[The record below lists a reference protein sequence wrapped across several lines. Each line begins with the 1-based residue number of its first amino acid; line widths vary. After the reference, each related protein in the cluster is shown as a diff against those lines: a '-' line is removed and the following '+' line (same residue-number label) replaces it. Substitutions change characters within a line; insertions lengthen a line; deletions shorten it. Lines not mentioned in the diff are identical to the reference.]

1 MLYARY
7 SIQSA
12 AYRTRI
18 YMTQDTLITFSRSCH
33 FLPAGTYLSPAA
45 PEAHPIC
52 ILILKCGQNLCDLA
66 LVQYQ
71 EVYLWFLNNKLFS
84 VTGSKF
90 ANLCDF
96 VAEISIAENIY
107 HGTSTDLA
115 NLNLGNL
122 NLGDVHIF
130 STAPLWKSPIHWST
144 PRRRRIKKINN
155 IKTKY
160 FTHQLPIGCPAA
172 NPGSKKASYTKS
184 PKQKNTENCRISAAA
199 NLV

>member
-1 MLYARY
+1 MLNVR
-7 SIQSA
+7 SSA
-12 AYRTRI
+12 NRPVPGTRLNSEF
-18 YMTQDTLITFSRSCH
+18 TKA
-33 FLPAGTYLSPAA
+33 LP
-45 PEAHPIC
+45 

-66 LVQYQ
+66 LVQYE

-107 HGTSTDLA
+107 HGTSTDVA

-130 STAPLWKSPIHWST
+130 STGSLGKSPIHWST

-155 IKTKY
+155 IKQNILHTRYRSVAQPRIMNLKRHP
-160 FTHQLPIGCPAA
+160 TLNHQ
-172 NPGSKKASYTKS
+172 KKRKTAESRQ
-184 PKQKNTENCRISAAA
+184 PQI
-199 NLV
+199 

>member
-1 MLYARY
+1 MCFKQGRSNGRIAPPTTESYVNVHFTGKVDVSKNSYGVWAMRMG
-7 SIQSA
+7 SHKIQEL
-12 AYRTRI
+12 T
-18 YMTQDTLITFSRSCH
+18 
-33 FLPAGTYLSPAA
+33 
-45 PEAHPIC
+45 EAHP

-130 STAPLWKSPIHWST
+130 STGSLGKSPIHWST
-144 PRRRRIKKINN
+144 LDTVELQNK
-155 IKTKY
+155 
-160 FTHQLPIGCPAA
+160 
-172 NPGSKKASYTKS
+172 
-184 PKQKNTENCRISAAA
+184 
-199 NLV
+199 